1 MSNLRD
7 IRSRIK
13 SVKNTGQ
20 ITRAM
25 QLVAASKM
33 KRAQESAIADRP
45 YALLLA
51 EILSLAEKRAG
62 ERQFQHPLFTERP
75 VKKRGI
81 LVVST
86 DKGLCGG
93 LNANLFRKIAEI
105 KEPAAFFAVGKK
117 ATRFLSR
124 TKREL
129 LGSFE
134 VHDLVSYACVRPI
147 LQLMTESY
155 LSEEVDTLEVLYP
168 RFINT
173 IVQEPECIKLAP
185 TDDLAAD
192 IENFKQ
198 RTKVDIASAEDDR
211 EIIFEPIVPEM
222 MEQLSKMFLRHAIF
236 HLLLEAKASEHSAR
250 MVAMKAAT
258 DNAKKLVSE
267 LTLQYNK
274 ARQAAITQE
283 ILEIS
288 AATLHTG
295 K

>member
-1 MSNLRD
+1 MPNLRD

-33 KRAQESAIADRP
+33 KRAQEGAVHNRP

-51 EILSLAEKRAG
+51 EILALVEVRAT
-62 ERQFQHPLFTERP
+62 ENDFHHPLFDERDIS
-75 VKKRGI
+75 KRCI
-81 LVVST
+81 LVLST

-93 LNANLFRKIAEI
+93 LNANLFKKITELSD
-105 KEPAAFFAVGKK
+105 EAAFVTVGKK
-117 ATRFLSR
+117 ATQFISR

-129 LGSFE
+129 LGTFE
-134 VHDLVSYACVRPI
+134 VGDRVEPRNVRPI
-147 LQLMTESY
+147 LELMLEAFTAGSVG
-155 LSEEVDTLEVLYP
+155 SIEVLYP
-168 RFINT
+168 RFVNT
-173 IVQEPECIKLAP
+173 MSQEPELVKLAP
-185 TDDLAAD
+185 IEDLSAD
-192 IENFKQ
+192 VQ
-198 RTKVDIASAEDDR
+198 RFRQRMKVDTLSPEDDR
-211 EIIFEPIVPEM
+211 EMLFEPPIREM
-222 MEQLSKMFLRHAIF
+222 INQLARLYLRQEIF
-236 HLLLEAKASEHSAR
+236 HMLLEAKASEHSAR

-267 LTLQYNK
+267 LTLSYNK

-288 AATLHTG
+288 AATLHS
-295 K
+295 